1 MPCVCRIALTRNAK
15 GMLMEDTSTTVTR
28 PRARLAD
35 ARIHQH
41 WSQQEVADRIGTTHV
56 NVSRWERGITRPS
69 PYFRRKLSKLFEKTE
84 EELDL
89 GFQEPSPP
97 SDNMANGGMASGG
110 VVGGGMA
117 SGGLINRAPTTN
129 GAPAAEGAS
138 AQPEPLYDPIIP
150 LPSSTQLIGR
160 YDEMNEVKQRL
171 FAGSS
176 VALTAL
182 NGLPGVGKT
191 ALAIALVHDEE
202 VRKHFRDGIL
212 WAGLGPDPNI
222 DRRLIRWGTL
232 LGLSTNEMGNLKDHE
247 AWALALRSAIGLR
260 HMLLVI
266 DDAWNVDAALIFKVG
281 GPNCAHLVTTRYPTI
296 ATHVAGDGA
305 TRLKELSEDSSME
318 LLRLLAP
325 QVISK
330 EERKALDLVHAVGG
344 LPLALTLMGNYL
356 RLQAYSGQA
365 RRIQTA
371 LQRLSDVEGRLQITE
386 PRGPVERHPS
396 MPYETTLSLQSIIAV
411 TDQQLSADARK
422 ALYALAVLPSKPDNF
437 SEEAAVAVAD
447 CSLDAIDEL
456 IDAGLLESSS
466 EGRYALHQTIA
477 DYARL
482 HMQGTEPHER
492 LIQYAHD
499 FVQEHRTDYELLD
512 LESGTIIAALEVAYA
527 LGKKEELVRNVCDFA
542 PFLLV
547 RGNYSLAER
556 HVQRAYEAAIALQD
570 QLGLIRCLLFQGQ
583 LVQRQ
588 GNYDQAEKRFQEG
601 LALARQIEAPERV
614 SALLHLGRITSRKGN
629 YAQAEAYLHEGL
641 TLARQSENVE
651 HMSGILGILG
661 SLVRSQGQYSQS
673 EIYLREA
680 LTLARQV
687 GDREQ
692 LCVLLINLGITV
704 GEQGNYTQSEEY
716 FQEGLILARQIRHR
730 EWICSLLSNLGEIAN
745 GQGNY
750 VKAEAYFQEGLA
762 LVRQIGQPE
771 WISVLST
778 NLGLT
783 TRKQGDY
790 SRATVYLQEG
800 LALAQQLGIPQ
811 MASNALY
818 EYGNLHLDQQQTNA
832 AEATFYEML
841 DTTPEVCQDLI
852 ALAQYGLARTADAQ
866 NNIDEAQQLGE
877 VSVTTLEKIGHHKAK
892 EVRNWL
898 NSIKD

>member
-15 GMLMEDTSTTVTR
+15 GMLMEDTSTTVSR

-232 LGLSTNEMGNLKDHE
+232 LGLSTNEVGELDDHE
-247 AWALALRSAIGLR
+247 ALALALRSTIGLR

-281 GPNCAHLVTTRYPTI
+281 GPNCAQLVTTRYPTI

-356 RLQAYSGQA
+356 RLQAHSGQA
-365 RRIQTA
+365 RRIQAA
-371 LQRLSDVEGRLQITE
+371 LQRLSAAEGRLQVSE

-396 MPYETTLSLQSIIAV
+396 MPTDTSLSLQSIIAV
-411 TDQQLSADARK
+411 TDQQLDEEARK
-422 ALYALAVLPSKPDNF
+422 ALYALAALPSKPDNF
-437 SEEAAVAVAD
+437 SEEAAVAVTA
-447 CSLDAIDEL
+447 CSLDAIDAL

-466 EGRYALHQTIA
+466 EGRYMLHQTIA

-482 HMQGTEPHER
+482 HLQGTAPHER
-492 LIQYAHD
+492 LLHYAHD
-499 FVQEHRTDYELLD
+499 LVEAHRTDYELLE
-512 LESGTIIAALEVAYA
+512 LESGTILAALEAAYT
-527 LGKKEELVRNVCDFA
+527 LGKKEELVRNVCDFI
-542 PFLLV
+542 PHLLV

-556 HVQRAYEAAIALQD
+556 HIQRAHEAAIALHD
-570 QLGLIRCLLFQGQ
+570 DRATVTTLLYRGQ
-583 LVQRQ
+583 IAQKQ
-588 GNYDQAEKRFQEG
+588 GNYTRAETDFQ
-601 LALARQIEAPERV
+601 
-614 SALLHLGRITSRKGN
+614 
-629 YAQAEAYLHEGL
+629 
-641 TLARQSENVE
+641 
-651 HMSGILGILG
+651 
-661 SLVRSQGQYSQS
+661 
-673 EIYLREA
+673 EA
-680 LTLARQV
+680 LTLARKS
-687 GDREQ
+687 DD
-692 LCVLLINLGITV
+692 
-704 GEQGNYTQSEEY
+704 
-716 FQEGLILARQIRHR
+716 
-730 EWICSLLSNLGEIAN
+730 
-745 GQGNY
+745 
-750 VKAEAYFQEGLA
+750 
-762 LVRQIGQPE
+762 PE
-771 WISVLST
+771 RIS
-778 NLGLT
+778 
-783 TRKQGDY
+783 
-790 SRATVYLQEG
+790 
-800 LALAQQLGIPQ
+800 
-811 MASNALY
+811 
-818 EYGNLHLDQQQTNA
+818 
-832 AEATFYEML
+832 
-841 DTTPEVCQDLI
+841 
-852 ALAQYGLARTADAQ
+852 
-866 NNIDEAQQLGE
+866 
-877 VSVTTLEKIGHHKAK
+877 
-892 EVRNWL
+892 
-898 NSIKD
+898 

>member
-1 MPCVCRIALTRNAK
+1 QPDK
-15 GMLMEDTSTTVTR
+15 
-28 PRARLAD
+28 ARLTASTD
-35 ARIHQH
+35 IA
-41 WSQQEVADRIGTTHV
+41 
-56 NVSRWERGITRPS
+56 S
-69 PYFRRKLSKLFEKTE
+69 PAT
-84 EELDL
+84 
-89 GFQEPSPP
+89 
-97 SDNMANGGMASGG
+97 
-110 VVGGGMA
+110 
-117 SGGLINRAPTTN
+117 
-129 GAPAAEGAS
+129 
-138 AQPEPLYDPIIP
+138 PEPLYDPIIP

-160 YDEMNEVKQRL
+160 YDEMTEVKQRL

-371 LQRLSDVEGRLQITE
+371 LQRLSAVEGRLQITE

-437 SEEAAVAVAD
+437 SEEAAVAIAD

-482 HMQGTEPHER
+482 HLQGTEPHER

-512 LESGTIIAALEVAYA
+512 LESGTIIAALEVAYG
-527 LGKKEELVRNVCDFA
+527 LGKKEELVRNVCDFI
-542 PFLLV
+542 PYLLV

-556 HVQRAYEAAIALQD
+556 HIQRAHEAAVTQKDDRNIVTT
-570 QLGLIRCLLFQGQ
+570 LLYRGQ
-583 LVQRQ
+583 VAQKR
-588 GNYDQAEKRFQEG
+588 GNYTQAETDFQEG
-601 LALARQIEAPERV
+601 LILARQSKDPERI
-614 SALLHLGRITSRKGN
+614 SAVLRDLGWVTWKQGN
-629 YAQAEAYLHEGL
+629 YAQAEEYLQEGL
-641 TLARQSENVE
+641 TLARQIRHHERISTILNV
-651 HMSGILGILG
+651 LG
-661 SLVRSQGQYSQS
+661 SVAARQGNYKQS
-673 EIYLREA
+673 ETSLKEG

-692 LCVLLINLGITV
+692 ICILLMNLGATV
-704 GEQGNYTQSEEY
+704 GEQGNHTQAESY
-716 FQEGLILARQIRHR
+716 FQEGLVLARQIGHR
-730 EWICSLLSNLGEIAN
+730 EWTVALLSNLGEAA
-745 GQGNY
+745 GERGNY
-750 VKAEAYFQEGLA
+750 AQAEAYLQEGLA
-762 LVRQIGQPE
+762 LVRQMRNRE
-771 WISVLST
+771 WTSALLN
-778 NLGLT
+778 NLGVMTRRQGNYNQAEIYFQECLT
-783 TRKQGDY
+783 
-790 SRATVYLQEG
+790 
-800 LALAQQLGIPQ
+800 LARQTGRPQ
-811 MASNALY
+811 ITANALY
-818 EYGNLHLDQQQTNA
+818 EYGSLYLDQKQIDA
-832 AEATFYEML
+832 AEVTFHEML
-841 DTTPEVCQDLI
+841 KSIPEGGPDLI
-852 ALAQYGLARTADAQ
+852 ALAQYGLARVAANKGNIGDAQ
-866 NNIDEAQQLGE
+866 RLGYA
-877 VSVTTLEKIGHHKAK
+877 SVTALEKIGHHNAQ
-892 EVRNWL
+892 EVRSWL